1 MNNPMNSQTSTRL
14 MRLPAVLEKVGLS
27 KTEWYRLLKAGSAPA
42 PVALAARVRAW
53 RESDI
58 DTWINSLAQADLN
71 SAGGAN
77 AEA

>member
-1 MNNPMNSQTSTRL
+1 MNAQSSIRL

-42 PVALAARVRAW
+42 PVALSVRVRAW

-58 DTWINSLAQADLN
+58 DAWINSLSPGELYKG
-71 SAGGAN
+71 SVRS
-77 AEA
+77 